1 MTQYSTGDWGPSS
14 EPPSEMPWEH
24 IASFTT
30 VWMTKLSSRVRC
42 FLSAAMKMEGGGTFG
57 LEAGQFTD
65 DSELATH
72 LLKGLSKFNENEQ
85 LS

>member
-1 MTQYSTGDWGPSS
+1 
-14 EPPSEMPWEH
+14 
-24 IASFTT
+24 
-30 VWMTKLSSRVRC
+30 
-42 FLSAAMKMEGGGTFG
+42 MKMEGGGTFG